1 MNIRSVLI
9 LALMMAGT
17 APAATLAQDA
27 GDPEKG
33 QQLARKCMVC
43 HQIGDSRAVRTGPSL
58 TGVIGRKAGTGD
70 DYRPSKL
77 SLAAGEAGLV
87 WTEELIVQYLPDPKG
102 FIVNFLTEAGKA
114 DEATGPYK
122 MPISFKNEE
131 ENRHI
136 AAYLKSVSPN

>member
-1 MNIRSVLI
+1 MNIRSVII
-9 LALMMAGT
+9 LALMMAGA

-33 QQLARKCMVC
+33 KQLARKCTVC
-43 HQIGDSRAVRTGPSL
+43 HQIGDSRKVATGPIL
-58 TGVIGRKAGTGD
+58 TDVIGRKAGTGEG
-70 DYRPSKL
+70 YKPSAM
-77 SLAAGEAGLV
+77 SVAAGEAGLV

-102 FIVNFLTEAGKA
+102 FIVKYLTEAGKA
-114 DEATGPYK
+114 DEAKGAYK

-136 AAYLKSVSPN
+136 AAYLKSLSPN